1 MYVHGSCWY
10 HDSQYLLP
18 ALEFPSEGWTTL
30 DRPQRV
36 SLQPGSQYQP
46 QNPLSSNNRC
56 VDKSCRSSDG
66 DGRRRVGSRSHSG
79 GSASLR
85 DLSDCL
91 WFPPEKAKALCWLAC
106 VNSNR
111 SLCLRKRLGTT
122 CHTTPTHMLAP
133 LVAKVRVV
141 WINSLATNSSRNI
154 LTCDRGRRI
163 CLWPSNVRKQKV
175 PNTV

>member
-1 MYVHGSCWY
+1 MYVPGSCWY

-18 ALEFPSEGWTTL
+18 ALEFPSGGWTTL

-56 VDKSCRSSDG
+56 VDKSCRSSGG
-66 DGRRRVGSRSHSG
+66 DGRRRVGSRSQSG

-106 VNSNR
+106 VNSDR
-111 SLCLRKRLGTT
+111 GLCLRKRLGTT
-122 CHTTPTHMLAP
+122 CHTNTDTH
-133 LVAKVRVV
+133 VGS
-141 WINSLATNSSRNI
+141 ISSQSQGNSSRNI
-154 LTCDRGRRI
+154 LTCDSRRI